1 MSALSIN
8 LGFILLVLLVV
19 LINWIACMDDKKK
32 KK

>member
-8 LGFILLVLLVV
+8 LGVILLVLLVA